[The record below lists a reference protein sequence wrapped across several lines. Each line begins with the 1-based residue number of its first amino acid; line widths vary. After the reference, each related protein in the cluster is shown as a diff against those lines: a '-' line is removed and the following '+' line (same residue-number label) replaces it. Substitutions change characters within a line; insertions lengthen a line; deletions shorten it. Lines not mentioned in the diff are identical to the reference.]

1 MNEQNYLLGYLIN
14 ESGEIY
20 SSVYLD
26 SAPDRHKENLRESHA
41 GNDVY
46 NQLWFMSAA
55 EFQEALDNGIAI
67 KPTHAKGSGMVITGM
82 PHVQS
87 FATNSPGR
95 PGTYQSKAQ
104 KRTTNLVWAARSG
117 TYRKTKK

>member
-1 MNEQNYLLGYLIN
+1 MNEQDYLLGYLLN
-14 ESGEIY
+14 DSLETYCAVYNSTAPNDVAEDLRAMH
-20 SSVYLD
+20 SS
-26 SAPDRHKENLRESHA
+26 A
-41 GNDVY
+41 DVY
-46 NQLWFMSAA
+46 NQFWFMSAA
-55 EFQEALDNGIAI
+55 EFQEALDNGRAI